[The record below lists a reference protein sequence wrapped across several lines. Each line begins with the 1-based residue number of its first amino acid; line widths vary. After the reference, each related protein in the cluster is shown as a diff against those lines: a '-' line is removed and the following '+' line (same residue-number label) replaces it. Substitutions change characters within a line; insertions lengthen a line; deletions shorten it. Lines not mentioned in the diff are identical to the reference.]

1 MQKITSPMVAI
12 GALLS
17 VSIFAPNSVCAQQAS
32 MQKSAGLSHTSQ
44 TTGSCYQASASAD
57 AARAQQ
63 EYSQAYPYPAPA
75 PQATPAAAAQN
86 YQAQQTAPAEQQG
99 SPSQQDLAQRGYPAQ
114 QGTPE
119 QNYTTQERTYAQGA
133 ESPAYQAAESPYEAQ
148 ERALQQ
154 SKMLDQVDA
163 GQSKID
169 TPAAEAMMQQ
179 QSQSSNMHGK
189 VAKTGISSGLR
200 TAGRIVGRTALVAL
214 PVTAIVLLSRSAA
227 TSAMPMMA
235 PSMGMGMMPRMGFGG
250 VPGMG
255 FGMPGM
261 GMGMPNLMN
270 GLR

>member
-1 MQKITSPMVAI
+1 MQKIITPMVAI

-17 VSIFAPNSVCAQQAS
+17 LSLFAPTSVCAQQVS
-32 MQKSAGLSHTSQ
+32 MQKSTELPHNSQ
-44 TTGSCYQASASAD
+44 TTGNRYEASASAD

-75 PQATPAAAAQN
+75 PQAPPAAAAQN
-86 YQAQQTAPAEQQG
+86 YQAQQTDPAEQQG
-99 SPSQQDLAQRGYPAQ
+99 SSSQQLLSAQRGYPALP
-114 QGTPE
+114 GSPE
-119 QNYTTQERTYAQGA
+119 QNYTTQEQTYVQGA

-148 ERALQQ
+148 EHALQQ
-154 SKMLDQVDA
+154 AKMLDQVDA

-179 QSQSSNMHGK
+179 QSSNMHGR
-189 VAKTGISSGLR
+189 VAQTGISSAVR

-235 PSMGMGMMPRMGFGG
+235 PSMGMMPRMGLGG
-250 VPGMG
+250 FPGMG

-261 GMGMPNLMN
+261 GMRMPNLMN
-270 GLR
+270 GMR